1 MRQNSRVGIKP
12 LSFKI
17 KPILDQDMEKC
28 DICGNKIAE
37 LFLGKIK
44 GTIVKKAKSNKQYYI
59 CFECQKKFKNKEEL
73 LKQIN

>member
-17 KPILDQDMEKC
+17 KPILDLDMEKC

-44 GTIVKKAKSNKQYYI
+44 GTIIKKAKSNKQYFI
-59 CFECQKKFKNKEEL
+59 CFECQKKFRTKEKL
-73 LKQIN
+73 LETLK